1 MPKNEE
7 DVAMQSYK
15 TNFNRTSL
23 MFDDPELSLLD
34 NLDAFSK
41 QFQQSY
47 YSYKKSKVTLNRF
60 FLVN

>member
-15 TNFNRTSL
+15 KTSL

-41 QFQQSY
+41 QFQQRYDSI
-47 YSYKKSKVTLNRF
+47 F
-60 FLVN
+60 